1 VVARVP
7 FVVACAA
14 MAALVTVP
22 SPARAGADDDPHA
35 ACAVMGWVPRGTL
48 EKPVPLRPGV
58 GNAHDSVTTSVK
70 EAQAFYD
77 QGLNYLHGY
86 VWIEAARSFS
96 QALRLDPRLAMAYVG
111 LSRSYSGIDAP
122 EDARKA
128 LARAQELGPQ
138 ASARERRRIA
148 LRARQLDAMAD
159 LGNAVAHAEYKK
171 AIDEALAVDVA
182 DPELWLI
189 RGNAEEPTAA
199 GRGQRGGAASTA
211 FYLEV
216 LRLAPDN
223 AAAHHYLTHSYE
235 TISQIPQAL
244 EHGEAYARLA
254 PSIPH
259 AHHMWGHDLRRVGRI
274 DDAIAAFRRTDALEK
289 AYYAAEDVAPGLDWH
304 HVHNLDLL
312 ATAYQHKGRMKLAE
326 DTMREAAA
334 LPPVTDYAEFNGKAL
349 AVFLLGRQRGDD
361 ALAAARTLEAGRWSA
376 TRVVGHALAGHA
388 LLALGRREEAE
399 AALAAAE
406 KEVDAVPTLGAGIT
420 VSRGQVLPYVATLR
434 GEIRL
439 RSAQREEG
447 RALLEDV
454 ERTLRGIP
462 GPDAWIQALF
472 RLEAIARTA
481 REVGDWDLAEYTARQ
496 MLDHDSAYA
505 GSHLALALVAR
516 HGGDA
521 ATAGREF
528 AAAERYWPDADPDLP
543 ELAEARARRTT
554 SQ

>member
-1 VVARVP
+1 
-7 FVVACAA
+7 
-14 MAALVTVP
+14 MAALVGVAAP
-22 SPARAGADDDPHA
+22 MRAVGQDDPHA
-35 ACAVMGWVPRGTL
+35 GCAVMGWVPRGIL
-48 EKPVPLRPGV
+48 EKPVPLRPGT
-58 GNAHDSVTTSVK
+58 GNAHDPVTTPSK

-77 QGLNYLHGY
+77 QGMNYLHGY
-86 VWIEAARSFS
+86 VWIEAARSFA
-96 QALRLDPRLAMAYVG
+96 QALRLDPKLALAYVG
-111 LSRSYSGIDAP
+111 LSRSYSGLDDA
-122 EDARKA
+122 EHARQA
-128 LARAQELGPQ
+128 LARARELAPTT
-138 ASARERRRIA
+138 SAREQRRIA
-148 LRARQLDAMAD
+148 LRARQLEAMAD
-159 LGNAVAHAEYKK
+159 LGNATAHAEYKK
-171 AIDEALAVDVA
+171 AIDEALAADIA

-199 GRGQRGGAASTA
+199 GRGQRGAAASTA
-211 FYLEV
+211 FYLEA

-244 EHGEAYARLA
+244 EHGQAYARLA

-274 DDAIAAFRRTDALEK
+274 DDAIAAFLRTDALEK
-289 AYYAAEDVAPGLDWH
+289 AYYEAEGVAAGLDWH

-312 ATAYQHKGRMKLAE
+312 ATAYEHKGRMKAAE
-326 DTMREAAA
+326 ETMREAAA
-334 LPPVTDYAEFNGKAL
+334 LPPVTDYAEFNRKAL
-349 AVFLLGRQRGDD
+349 VVFLLGRQRWDD
-361 ALAAARTLEAGRWSA
+361 ALLAARGLERGKWSA

-388 LLALGRREEAE
+388 LLGLGRREEAE

-406 KEVDAVPTLGAGIT
+406 RESAAVPVLGAGIT
-420 VSRGQVLPYVATLR
+420 VSRSQVQPYVAMLR
-434 GEIRL
+434 AEMRL
-439 RSAQREEG
+439 RSGRQEEG

-454 ERTLRGIP
+454 ERHLRAIP

-496 MLDHDSAYA
+496 MLDHDAAYA

-516 HGGDA
+516 HAGDA
-521 ATAGREF
+521 ATAESEF

-543 ELAEARARRTT
+543 ELAQARPSGTT